1 MCEFHCVDED
11 STTTLVR
18 GKKKVLSRRDPSIF
32 REQSVKQKATRLPP
46 NNRFTSK
53 TESDEVLS
61 SSSSSAKKESSKSFI
76 EEFF

>member
-1 MCEFHCVDED
+1 MDED

-32 REQSVKQKATRLPP
+32 REQSIKQKATRPPP
-46 NNRFTSK
+46 NTRFTSK

-61 SSSSSAKKESSKSFI
+61 SSSPSSKKESSKPFI
-76 EEFF
+76 EAFC